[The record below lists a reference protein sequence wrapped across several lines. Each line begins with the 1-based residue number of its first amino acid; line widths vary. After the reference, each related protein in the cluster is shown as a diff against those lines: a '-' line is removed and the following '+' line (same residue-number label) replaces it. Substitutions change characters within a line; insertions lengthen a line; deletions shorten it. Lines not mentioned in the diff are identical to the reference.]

1 MKRNSLALW
10 LALVGV
16 TAVGAQ
22 APPVAEKKEEKAA
35 EKKEPPPEVKETQ
48 SVTRHTMP
56 LDGKQLAYTA
66 TAGTLV
72 LRDDK
77 GAPRASMFY
86 VAYVLDGVENPA
98 KRPVTFSF
106 NGGPGSAAVW
116 VQLGAFGPK
125 KVKADDEGMPLP
137 PPGQL
142 VDNPYS
148 ALDVSDLVFI
158 DPVST
163 GFSRAAP
170 GVDAKQFHS
179 LRGDIESVGEFIR
192 LWATRNNRWNSPKF
206 IAGESYG
213 TTRAAGLALFL
224 QQRYGMY
231 LNGLIQISTIL
242 NWQNEEIYTGNDTA
256 YLIHLPSY
264 TAAAW
269 YHRKLPAELQRDLRA
284 TLKEVEAF
292 AIGEYAAA
300 LLQGNQLAAG
310 ARRAVAEKLARYSG
324 LSLDFVL
331 RSNLRIHNG
340 RFVKELL
347 RGEGKTIGRL
357 DMRFTGFDHDSAGE
371 FAEYDPSSEA
381 VGVGY
386 VTLLNDHL
394 RRTLKYETDLV
405 YEYSAGL
412 WRNWTWDEN
421 TNRYVNV
428 AEDLRRAM
436 TRNPQ
441 LKVYFASG
449 YYDLA
454 TPYFDTPFSVAH
466 LGLPESLAKNIQ
478 IGYFEAGH
486 MMYIRKVDHARF
498 RKEVAEFIRSALGS
512 SASP

>member
-1 MKRNSLALW
+1 MF
-10 LALVGV
+10 G
-16 TAVGAQ
+16 AVGLAAQ
-22 APPVAEKKEEKAA
+22 APAPAAPQKPDEKPAEKKE
-35 EKKEPPPEVKETQ
+35 PPEVKETQ
-48 SVTRHTMP
+48 SVTRHTLP
-56 LDGKQLAYTA
+56 LDGKQLPYTA

-77 GAPRASMFY
+77 GKQRASIFY
-86 VAYVLDGVENPA
+86 VSYVLDGTKDPA
-98 KRPVTFSF
+98 SRPVTFSF

-148 ALDVSDLVFI
+148 VLDVTDLVFI
-158 DPVST
+158 DPVGT
-163 GFSRAAP
+163 GFSRATP
-170 GVDAKQFHS
+170 EVDAKQFHS

-192 LWATRNNRWNSPKF
+192 LWSTRNNRWSSPKF

-224 QQRYGMY
+224 QNRYGMY

-242 NWQNEEIYTGNDTA
+242 NWQNEEINTGNDTA
-256 YLIHLPSY
+256 YVIHLPSY

-269 YHRKLPAELQRDLRA
+269 YHRKLPADLQRDLRA

-292 AIGEYAAA
+292 AVGEYASA
-300 LLQGNQLAAG
+300 LLQGSHLPDA
-310 ARRAVAEKLARYSG
+310 ARRAIAEKLARYTG
-324 LSLDFVL
+324 LSADFIL

-347 RGEGKTIGRL
+347 RNEGKTIGRL
-357 DMRFTGFDHDSAGE
+357 DMRFTGFDQDSAGE

-394 RRTLKYETDLV
+394 RRTLKYETDLI

-436 TRNPQ
+436 TRNPH
-441 LKVYFASG
+441 LRVYFASG

-454 TPYFDTPFSVAH
+454 TPYFDTPFSVSH

-486 MMYIRKVDHARF
+486 MMYIRKADHARF
-498 RKEVAEFIRSALGS
+498 KKEVVEFIRSAMGS
-512 SASP
+512 SATP